1 MSSGRLAHLFAP
13 WRFAYVSKANQVADT
28 CIFCAAVPG
37 GRETLTVTV
46 GERVVALLNRYPYTA
61 GHVMVAPKAH
71 VGDLTALDRETLAE
85 LMEMAQVM
93 VRVLD
98 RVYRPHGYNLGFNLG
113 EAAGAGITDHL
124 HLHIVP
130 RFRGDTN
137 FMTTNAAVRVVPED
151 LEVTWEKLTRAL
163 EGSRDAR

>member
-1 MSSGRLAHLFAP
+1 MSGGRLAHLFAP
-13 WRFAYVSKANQVADT
+13 WRFAYVSKASEVADT
-28 CIFCAAVPG
+28 CIFCAAVSG
-37 GRETLTVTV
+37 GRETLTVAV
-46 GERVVALLNRYPYTA
+46 GERVFALLNRYPYTA

-71 VGDLTALDRETLAE
+71 TGDLTALDRETLAE
-85 LMEMAQVM
+85 LMELGQKL
-93 VRVLD
+93 VRALD
-98 RVYRPHGYNLGFNLG
+98 CVYHPHGYNLGFNLG
-113 EAAGAGITDHL
+113 EAAGAGIADHL

-163 EGSRDAR
+163 EGNDAGR

>member
-1 MSSGRLAHLFAP
+1 MSGGRLAHLFAP
-13 WRFAYVSKANQVADT
+13 WRFAYVSKASEASGS
-28 CIFCAAVPG
+28 CIFCAAVAG
-37 GRETLTVTV
+37 GRETLTVAV
-46 GERVVALLNRYPYTA
+46 GENVFALLNRYPYTA

-71 VGDLTALDRETLAE
+71 TGDLTSLDRETLAE
-85 LMEMAQVM
+85 LMEMGQKL
-93 VRVLD
+93 VRALD

-113 EAAGAGITDHL
+113 EAAGAGIVDHL

-137 FMTTNAAVRVVPED
+137 FMTTNAGVRVVPED

-163 EGSRDAR
+163 EGNDARR

>member
-1 MSSGRLAHLFAP
+1 MSGGRLVHLFAP
-13 WRFAYVSKANQVADT
+13 WRFTYVSKASEASNS
-28 CIFCAAVPG
+28 CIFCAAVSG
-37 GRETLTVTV
+37 GRETLTVAV
-46 GERVVALLNRYPYTA
+46 GEKVFALLNRYPYTA

-71 VGDLTALDRETLAE
+71 TGDLTSLDRETLAE
-85 LMEMAQVM
+85 LMEMGQKL
-93 VRVLD
+93 VRALD
-98 RVYRPHGYNLGFNLG
+98 AVYHPHGYNLGLNLG
-113 EAAGAGITDHL
+113 EAAGAGIADHL

-163 EGSRDAR
+163 EANNASR

>member
-13 WRFAYVSKANQVADT
+13 WRFAYVSKASELPGT
-28 CIFCAAVPG
+28 CIFCAAISG
-37 GRETLTVTV
+37 GRETLTLAV
-46 GERVVALLNRYPYTA
+46 GERVFALLNRYPYTA

-71 VGDLTALDRETLAE
+71 TGDLTALDRETLAE
-85 LMEMAQVM
+85 LMELGQKL
-93 VRVLD
+93 VRALD
-98 RVYRPHGYNLGFNLG
+98 RVYHPHGYNLGFNLG
-113 EAAGAGITDHL
+113 EAAGAGIADHL

-163 EGSRDAR
+163 EGNDAGR

>member
-1 MSSGRLAHLFAP
+1 MSSGHLAHLFAP
-13 WRFAYVSKANQVADT
+13 WRFVYVSKASEIPGV

-37 GRETLTVTV
+37 GRETLTVAV
-46 GERVVALLNRYPYTA
+46 GERVFALLNRYPYTA

-85 LMEMAQVM
+85 LMEMAQRL
-93 VRVLD
+93 VRALD
-98 RVYRPHGYNLGFNLG
+98 QVYHPHGYNLGFNLG
-113 EAAGAGITDHL
+113 EAAGAGIADHL

-163 EGSRDAR
+163 EGSHGGR